1 MILRVLLLLAL
12 ALCTTTAYTLLP
24 HTSRSTRSWQQF
36 RSRFA
41 LSPRNRP
48 LTKIGASAPNAPTL
62 KEKKERMILRST
74 TVPSPSTKGEGEA
87 AGGGEGV
94 MAADLLM
101 DELGELEW
109 QVKAKLDE
117 AVKVS
122 MDGCVCV

>member
-1 MILRVLLLLAL
+1 
-12 ALCTTTAYTLLP
+12 
-24 HTSRSTRSWQQF
+24 
-36 RSRFA
+36 
-41 LSPRNRP
+41 
-48 LTKIGASAPNAPTL
+48 
-62 KEKKERMILRST
+62 MILRST

-122 MDGCVCV
+122 MDGCVCVCRERKRGGGVGPGVERGWQGGLCCKRQQQDGLLGYVTVLI